1 MPEPGYRARDVCS
14 VEGDAGGRGGGP
26 GGGGGFG
33 GFGGGANAGPWVL
46 PGTYQVAL
54 VVNGS
59 VVESKPL
66 DIVMD
71 GEVRMTIAEHTRYNA
86 ILSDLHET
94 QRRATP
100 IVAAFNA
107 IHPQMTDIAGRIGDM
122 ASVPADAKSAFE
134 ALNRD
139 YEAQRVKFGVPTPT
153 PAGGGRGRG
162 GGFGGFGAPDPTN
175 LVARIGAVKASIM
188 SFWEPPSTA
197 LVRQYE
203 EVTPAL
209 ARAITD
215 AQALLARAATVAQ
228 TLGRHGLTLTVPS
241 TR

>member
-1 MPEPGYRARDVCS
+1 M
-14 VEGDAGGRGGGP
+14 
-26 GGGGGFG
+26 
-33 GFGGGANAGPWVL
+33 
-46 PGTYQVAL
+46 
-54 VVNGS
+54 
-59 VVESKPL
+59 
-66 DIVMD
+66 
-71 GEVRMTIAEHTRYNA
+71 
-86 ILSDLHET
+86 
-94 QRRATP
+94 ATL
-100 IVAAFNA
+100 
-107 IHPQMTDIAGRIGDM
+107 RID
-122 ASVPADAKSAFE
+122 SKSAFE

-153 PAGGGRGRG
+153 PAGGGRG